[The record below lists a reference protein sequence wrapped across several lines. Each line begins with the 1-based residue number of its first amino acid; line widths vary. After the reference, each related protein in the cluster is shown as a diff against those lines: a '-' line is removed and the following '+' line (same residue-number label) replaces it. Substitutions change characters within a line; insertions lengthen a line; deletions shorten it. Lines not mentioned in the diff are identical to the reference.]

1 MSPAQGLHT
10 SSPSTRG
17 LLRFDPPRQRR
28 QCAPSSARGLIL
40 QPLQRPGLVF
50 GPRRRRGK
58 RERPGLCHD
67 CRRREAVPESTT
79 CGVLDVDAE
88 SVDFPHDRH
97 RCRESESGRSE
108 PSKSWRTG
116 AGRSS
121 DRLGGQLG
129 VVWLS
134 ATWRHPS
141 CWAPREGGPS
151 AGPLGQGEL
160 PVASSSAPS
169 CQAWSSAVAAMMTL
183 QWRMEATTR
192 TTPTCRSSPLP
203 RWQRR
208 RCTTAPVTGL
218 HRRRRHTP
226 PPSTC

>member
-1 MSPAQGLHT
+1 MSPAQGLHAL
-10 SSPSTRG
+10 SPSTRG

-58 RERPGLCHD
+58 CERPGLCHD

-108 PSKSWRTG
+108 PLKSWWTG

-121 DRLGGQLG
+121 DRLGGSAWWGVALCNLEAPVLLG
-129 VVWLS
+129 
-134 ATWRHPS
+134 ATRGRTVP
-141 CWAPREGGPS
+141 
-151 AGPLGQGEL
+151 
-160 PVASSSAPS
+160 
-169 CQAWSSAVAAMMTL
+169 WSSRAGRAACRELECTFLSRAVVCGRL
-183 QWRMEATTR
+183 
-192 TTPTCRSSPLP
+192 RSP
-203 RWQRR
+203 R
-208 RCTTAPVTGL
+208 
-218 HRRRRHTP
+218 
-226 PPSTC
+226 